1 MSLQLSEIGGAQDF
15 GDEFQFEEDS
25 GALNSILN
33 NQGVSRAQMQPP
45 KTPNKISFT
54 PAKVVPE
61 SFRNREDRF
70 EFFENKGGQ
79 VFFRRKII
87 PGSEKKMV
95 LSSAKKL
102 GGCHERRLGNVTTHM
117 VPQRMPMSARKRSPF
132 GKSPVH
138 RAGNKVASIME
149 RRPLA
154 PKNSNSTQIP
164 NTRVLPP
171 KFPGSLTERKQD
183 IPRQPVT
190 RQGLTE
196 QKEKKAGGSGIPRP
210 AMAENHARQS
220 LYRKFDEGH
229 GGGGGGG
236 GGPQRQAPTFEPS
249 LTRLTRDSFR
259 LLPRESMAWLTQL
272 PRDSATFA
280 ELEKMMTDNDRDCAN
295 DDDTMSF
302 ETLESRMRTPYKGS
316 AKRMED
322 KENSP
327 SNLSGIEPMMN
338 NTLAT
343 PIANV
348 EEKEQDSD
356 IESKKVCDVENVDKE
371 HPDDDEVN
379 VSLRRSV
386 SNIDLA
392 TEPDSAVPLARS
404 SSLVSVA
411 GVETMS
417 PLVASSDLVTVLDS
431 LDTYQEQLDRFKAE
445 QDRLVTMEQEILARI
460 RQRKTEFK
468 SLWGVS
474 PINIKTRRTIIK
486 PLSPLKFNLD
496 INAGSEQ
503 NVIDEVPV
511 LDNEADQTP
520 VKVPEIELN
529 PPETEKR
536 VRFNPSHNETRS
548 MTPRQEL
555 EDTLDDTP
563 VSSHGKRNTRNKSRK
578 SFDSLKCSLAFLKT
592 PQTAMRSQEPRRTP
606 SAAQTPMALRHL
618 SDRVMAE
625 FAALYSDSSDDT
637 DTNNSVLLLQNP
649 KTRLTFDK

>member
-1 MSLQLSEIGGAQDF
+1 MHF
-15 GDEFQFEEDS
+15 
-25 GALNSILN
+25 
-33 NQGVSRAQMQPP
+33 
-45 KTPNKISFT
+45 
-54 PAKVVPE
+54 
-61 SFRNREDRF
+61 
-70 EFFENKGGQ
+70 
-79 VFFRRKII
+79 
-87 PGSEKKMV
+87 
-95 LSSAKKL
+95 
-102 GGCHERRLGNVTTHM
+102 
-117 VPQRMPMSARKRSPF
+117 
-132 GKSPVH
+132 
-138 RAGNKVASIME
+138 
-149 RRPLA
+149 
-154 PKNSNSTQIP
+154 
-164 NTRVLPP
+164 
-171 KFPGSLTERKQD
+171 
-183 IPRQPVT
+183 
-190 RQGLTE
+190 
-196 QKEKKAGGSGIPRP
+196 
-210 AMAENHARQS
+210 
-220 LYRKFDEGH
+220 
-229 GGGGGGG
+229 
-236 GGPQRQAPTFEPS
+236 
-249 LTRLTRDSFR
+249 
-259 LLPRESMAWLTQL
+259 
-272 PRDSATFA
+272 RDSATFA
-280 ELEKMMTDNDRDCAN
+280 ELEKMMTENDRDCAN

-606 SAAQTPMALRHL
+606 SAAQTPMALR
-618 SDRVMAE
+618 
-625 FAALYSDSSDDT
+625 
-637 DTNNSVLLLQNP
+637 
-649 KTRLTFDK
+649 

>member
-1 MSLQLSEIGGAQDF
+1 MHF
-15 GDEFQFEEDS
+15 
-25 GALNSILN
+25 
-33 NQGVSRAQMQPP
+33 
-45 KTPNKISFT
+45 
-54 PAKVVPE
+54 
-61 SFRNREDRF
+61 
-70 EFFENKGGQ
+70 
-79 VFFRRKII
+79 
-87 PGSEKKMV
+87 
-95 LSSAKKL
+95 
-102 GGCHERRLGNVTTHM
+102 
-117 VPQRMPMSARKRSPF
+117 
-132 GKSPVH
+132 
-138 RAGNKVASIME
+138 
-149 RRPLA
+149 
-154 PKNSNSTQIP
+154 
-164 NTRVLPP
+164 
-171 KFPGSLTERKQD
+171 
-183 IPRQPVT
+183 
-190 RQGLTE
+190 
-196 QKEKKAGGSGIPRP
+196 
-210 AMAENHARQS
+210 
-220 LYRKFDEGH
+220 
-229 GGGGGGG
+229 
-236 GGPQRQAPTFEPS
+236 
-249 LTRLTRDSFR
+249 
-259 LLPRESMAWLTQL
+259 
-272 PRDSATFA
+272 RDSATFA

-302 ETLESRMRTPYKGS
+302 EALESRMRTPYKGS
-316 AKRMED
+316 AKMMED
-322 KENSP
+322 KENTP
-327 SNLSGIEPMMN
+327 SNLSGIEPIMN
-338 NTLAT
+338 NTIAT

-356 IESKKVCDVENVDKE
+356 IESKAVCGVENVDKE
-371 HPDDDEVN
+371 HHDDDDVN

-486 PLSPLKFNLD
+486 PLSPLRFNLD

-503 NVIDEVPV
+503 NVKDEVSF
-511 LDNEADQTP
+511 LDNEGDQTP
-520 VKVPEIELN
+520 VQVPEIKLN

-548 MTPRQEL
+548 MTPSQEL

-592 PQTAMRSQEPRRTP
+592 PQTAMRRQEPRRSP
-606 SAAQTPMALRHL
+606 SAAQTPMALR
-618 SDRVMAE
+618 
-625 FAALYSDSSDDT
+625 
-637 DTNNSVLLLQNP
+637 
-649 KTRLTFDK
+649 